1 MHSLYTHM
9 QSYAYIN
16 ILSAHIQARDRLGN
30 IGDTGIPRVLD
41 LGQCN
46 DTFSAIKIALTLADA
61 LKCKVS
67 DLPLSIVLSW
77 YEQKA
82 IAVLL
87 TCLHLGLKPIRVGPV
102 LPAFVTKDVLD
113 VLVKEFGVVPVS
125 WNSFS
130 CLTSRL
136 LFKYCAC
143 VWMFW
148 TCSSRSSA

>member
-1 MHSLYTHM
+1 MH
-9 QSYAYIN
+9 
-16 ILSAHIQARDRLGN
+16 QARDRLGN

-46 DTFSAIKIALTLADA
+46 DTFSAIKIAVTLADA

-113 VLVKEFGVVPVS
+113 VLVKDFGIMPV
-125 WNSFS
+125 
-130 CLTSRL
+130 
-136 LFKYCAC
+136 CAC
-143 VWMFW
+143 TSHKCTFVTVTVTVTVTDYF
-148 TCSSRSSA
+148 